1 MDFSPCIFNTW
12 LISTSSPPRS
22 FCLIFPSIWLV
33 YLIGL
38 IFYTLWGRTVKLWE
52 EKKNFVCLCCLTLMD
67 STAHP
72 LKTLLQIHLASDI
85 SAANHLPN
93 VLVFLNEECF
103 LPSPHLVKWT
113 TRINSLLHS
122 KDSYGRWAGLC
133 LACQTSRYSKEIMI
147 EYAQGWLS
155 VAIPLLSVRILAWC

>member
-1 MDFSPCIFNTW
+1 MTLNAGSCTYWSIFSDARSLGGPDMAELTPSFGQKTLFACVVFTMDP
-12 LISTSSPPRS
+12 
-22 FCLIFPSIWLV
+22 
-33 YLIGL
+33 
-38 IFYTLWGRTVKLWE
+38 
-52 EKKNFVCLCCLTLMD
+52 
-67 STAHP
+67 TAHP

-155 VAIPLLSVRILAWC
+155 VAIPLLSVRVLA